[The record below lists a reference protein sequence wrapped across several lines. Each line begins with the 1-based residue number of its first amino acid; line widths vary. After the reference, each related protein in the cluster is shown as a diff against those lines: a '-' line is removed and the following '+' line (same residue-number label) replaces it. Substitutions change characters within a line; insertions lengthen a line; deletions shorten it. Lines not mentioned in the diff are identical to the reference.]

1 LKIAI
6 KLMAIVNPNVIVLA
20 GPNGAGKTTT
30 APTLL
35 RETLGVVEF
44 VNSDTIALG
53 LAAFSPELV
62 ALEAS
67 AIMLDH
73 IRALGKKRKSFAF
86 ETTLASL
93 SLAPWLAELIKTGY
107 EFHLFFLWLPSVE
120 FALDRVAD
128 RVRMG
133 GHNVPAETVRRRYH
147 AGLRNF
153 FSLYQP
159 LATKW
164 RIYDNSVVADLRL
177 IAAGKGK
184 IVEQLGNATI
194 WRQIEEEYSHGK

>member
-1 LKIAI
+1 
-6 KLMAIVNPNVIVLA
+6 MATANPSVIVLA

-44 VNSDTIALG
+44 VNADTIAHG

-62 ALEAS
+62 ALEAGT
-67 AIMLDH
+67 IMLDH
-73 IRALGKKRKSFAF
+73 IRELGKKRKSFAF

-107 EFHLFFLWLPSVE
+107 EFHLFFLWLPSAE

-147 AGLRNF
+147 AGIRNF

-159 LATKW
+159 LASKW
-164 RIYDNSVVADLRL
+164 RMYDNSDVADLRL
-177 IAAGKGK
+177 LAAGKGAL
-184 IVEQLGNATI
+184 VELIEDETI
-194 WRQIEEEYSHGK
+194 WRQIEKEYSYGK

>member
-1 LKIAI
+1 
-6 KLMAIVNPNVIVLA
+6 MATINPSVIVLA

-35 RETLGVVEF
+35 RETLKVVEF
-44 VNSDTIALG
+44 VNADTIAQG

-62 ALEAS
+62 ALESS
-67 AIMLDH
+67 AIMLAH
-73 IRALGKKRKSFAF
+73 IKELGMKRRSFAF
-86 ETTLASL
+86 ETTLAGR
-93 SLAPWLAELIKTGY
+93 SLAPWLAKLIKTGY
-107 EFHLFFLWLPSVE
+107 EFHLVYLWLPNVQL
-120 FALDRVAD
+120 ALDRIAD

-133 GHNVPAETVRRRYH
+133 GHNVPADTVRRRYH

-164 RIYDNSVVADLRL
+164 RIYDNSITGETRL
-177 IAAGKGK
+177 IAAGGGK
-184 IVEQLGNATI
+184 VIEQLGDEMI
-194 WRQIEEEYSHGK
+194 WRKIEKEYSHGT

>member
-1 LKIAI
+1 
-6 KLMAIVNPNVIVLA
+6 MATVNPSVIVLA

-44 VNSDTIALG
+44 VNADTIAHG

-62 ALEAS
+62 ALEAG
-67 AIMLDH
+67 AIMFDRL
-73 IRALGKKRKSFAF
+73 RELGEQRRSFAF
-86 ETTLASL
+86 ETTLAGR
-93 SLAPWLAELIKTGY
+93 SLAPWLAELIKIGY
-107 EFHLFFLWLPSVE
+107 EFHLVFLWLPSVE

-133 GHNVPAETVRRRYH
+133 GHNVPAETVQRRYH

-164 RIYDNSVVADLRL
+164 RIYDNSDVADLRL
-177 IAAGKGK
+177 IAAGKGDLVE
-184 IVEQLGNATI
+184 IVEDQII
-194 WRQIEEEYSHGK
+194 WRQIEKEYYHDK